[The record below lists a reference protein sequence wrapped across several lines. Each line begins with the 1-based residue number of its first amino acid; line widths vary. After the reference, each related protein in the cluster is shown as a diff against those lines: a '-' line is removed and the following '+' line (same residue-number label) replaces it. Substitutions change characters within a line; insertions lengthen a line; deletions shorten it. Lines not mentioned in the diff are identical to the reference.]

1 MLILEKWVPIPAKAM
16 LKVVEFKGG
25 EDGAYDIIQWVL
37 DNGSLGLY
45 SPSRKET
52 DLEVYGEAIHID
64 SAPEEIIIEKDGKF
78 CKAIPG
84 MYVAQ
89 KPNGDFFTTTKDD
102 LNNFFKPG
110 YGEV

>member
-1 MLILEKWVPIPAKAM
+1 MEM
-16 LKVVEFKGG
+16 
-25 EDGAYDIIQWVL
+25 
-37 DNGSLGLY
+37 
-45 SPSRKET
+45 
-52 DLEVYGEAIHID
+52 
-64 SAPEEIIIEKDGKF
+64 DGKF

-102 LNNFFKPG
+102 LNSFFKPG